1 VKGKADTSS
10 YDRMVYVPVANNQKD
25 YHTYGLN
32 WTSAAITWMVD
43 GAPVRTLKYA
53 DAKGGTRFPQTPM
66 RLRVGIWA
74 APAGSPGIIEW
85 AGGLADPTK
94 GPYTMTADS
103 FNIVNY
109 SPGKEY
115 RYKDNTGNWDSIEV
129 IGGSA
134 GGIVAPGQDTTPS
147 SSKLVAISTASTM
160 IPVNPLPTSL
170 DTKTGGS
177 SPYTVAI
184 TSVAKP
190 ASTLIS
196 NATAATASAV
206 VTKSSNA
213 TNSTSKPTATPS
225 ASAKAATTNAGS
237 VFGATSAA
245 IAGLSLLFLAFLA

>member
-66 RLRVGIWA
+66 RLRIGIWA
-74 APAGSPGIIEW
+74 APAGSPGVIEW

-94 GPYTMTADS
+94 GPYTMNADS

-134 GGIVAPGQDTTPS
+134 GGIVAPGQDATPS
-147 SSKLVAISTASTM
+147 SSKLVSLSTASTM
-160 IPVNPLPTSL
+160 IPVNPLPTNL

-177 SPYTVAI
+177 SPATVAI

-190 ASTLIS
+190 VSTSIS
-196 NATAATASAV
+196 NATAATVA
-206 VTKSSNA
+206 TKPSNA
-213 TNSTSKPTATPS
+213 TNSTPKPTTTPS
-225 ASAKAATTNAGS
+225 TSPKAATTNVGS
-237 VFGATSAA
+237 AFGATSAA